1 MNFQFAKSWIVI
13 LVTVELALKFKCIS
27 SGRESFDSN
36 GYNASSGI
44 TLQLVAS
51 EKNLSFTFMI
61 PPRNITGINDRNGP
75 LPSFAEDYS
84 EYVLGAVIE
93 RVPDSFDLF
102 ATVFLLRHTLLDSK
116 TSAYFPN
123 GLRRTSEKIY
133 CRVSH
138 TKDSPYYDVEGK
150 FVKSALSPEYE
161 GDMHVEILRCKME
174 DTEKAYMSLAGSSE
188 ALGIEL
194 LRGRDSL
201 LQFRIPWRTRKTGYM
216 LSEQEQGKV
225 HSRFNAW
232 KGFDKQSPG
241 LWAPDRMHLCV
252 AGGWDVLPIRR
263 TLSSLLEFLQHH
275 ILLEIDHI
283 FTAAIFEWS
292 SQHMSV
298 LRNVLG
304 SFIDDELVSLTS
316 YADNDFSELKRFTNC
331 SYD

>member
-1 MNFQFAKSWIVI
+1 MKFQFAKSWIVI
-13 LVTVELALKFKCIS
+13 LVTVELILKFKCIS
-27 SGRESFDSN
+27 SGWESLDSN

-51 EKNLSFTFMI
+51 EKNLSFTSII
-61 PPRNITGINDRNGP
+61 PSRNSTGINNRNGP

-84 EYVLGAVIE
+84 ELGAVIE

-116 TSAYFPN
+116 TTAYFPN
-123 GLRRTSEKIY
+123 GLRNTSEKIY

-138 TKDSPYYDVEGK
+138 TKDGPYYAVEGN
-150 FVKSALSPEYE
+150 FVKSELSFEHE
-161 GDMHVEILRCKME
+161 GDVHVEILRCKME

-188 ALGIEL
+188 ELGIEL
-194 LRGRDSL
+194 FRGRDSL

-216 LSEQEQGKV
+216 LSEPEQGMV
-225 HSRFNAW
+225 NSRFNAW

-283 FTAAIFEWS
+283 FTATIFEWS
-292 SQHMSV
+292 SPHMSV

-316 YADNDFSELKRFTNC
+316 YANNDFNELKRFTNC
-331 SYD
+331 SYV